1 MIHAT
6 TVMNLKGI
14 MPNKRNQ
21 PQKFTNY
28 IIPFILGF
36 KKKQSYSDGDTSVCQ
51 DFVVRG
57 GCSYKRAA

>member
-1 MIHAT
+1 
-6 TVMNLKGI
+6 MNLKGI

-28 IIPFILGF
+28 IIAFILGF
-36 KKKQSYSDGDTSVCQ
+36 KKKQSYSDGDTSDCQ